1 MRNEKSRCRI
11 GVKFSLSL
19 MGVALLGLPGI
30 ALGAPKKAN
39 TPPPVKP
46 APTALEAREVCLS
59 AKEYITTLEY
69 LRDQPDLKV
78 PDPEA
83 QKVAERVARGCKGS
97 AQRFIQVTS
106 AVSKAGLTGKDAVTE
121 GLGFSSRTDA
131 ETRAFL
137 TAFKM
142 GFLEEGLDLEVR
154 GALALAHSLSTEFN
168 GESEHARRDFERLVR
183 FCVTQEGLDLPKP
196 LCGKFSARVARLG
209 EPFERGVSESF
220 MTTFRFLTSR
230 DQGPRLTTAE
240 ALRLAESLT
249 AAGPGS
255 AENFIQ
261 AFNYGQAGK
270 GLKLDIQQAVSF
282 AKRLNEYQTPLL
294 ESSANKGSRQIASEK
309 K

>member
-1 MRNEKSRCRI
+1 MRKKSDKQ
-11 GVKFSLSL
+11 GVPVTITLSL
-19 MGVALLGLPGI
+19 MGISFLGLPDI
-30 ALGAPKKAN
+30 VEGAPKKESLPS
-39 TPPPVKP
+39 TVV
-46 APTALEAREVCLS
+46 EVREVCLS

-69 LRDQPDLKV
+69 LRDQPDLKI
-78 PDPEA
+78 PDTEA
-83 QKVAERVARGCKGS
+83 QKVAEKVARGCKGS

-106 AVSKAGLTGKDAVTE
+106 AVSKAGLTGKDAVKE
-121 GLGFSSRTDA
+121 GLAFSIRTDA

-142 GFLEEGLDLEVR
+142 GFLEEGLDLEMR

-220 MTTFRFLTSR
+220 MTTFRFLTAK

-240 ALRLAESLT
+240 ALKLAESLT

-270 GLKLDIQQAVSF
+270 GLKLDIQQSVVF
-282 AKRLNEYQTPLL
+282 AKRLNDYQAPSL
-294 ESSANKGSRQIASEK
+294 EAASKSSRQIASEK
-309 K
+309 KK